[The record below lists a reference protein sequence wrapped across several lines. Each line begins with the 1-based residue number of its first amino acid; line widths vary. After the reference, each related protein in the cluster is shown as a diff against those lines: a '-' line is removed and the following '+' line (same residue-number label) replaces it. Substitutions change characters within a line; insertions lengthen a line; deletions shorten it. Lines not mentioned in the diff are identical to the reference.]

1 MRPLRTM
8 ILAGLGAML
17 AAGAQ
22 AQSVTFGFGPS
33 YIAPP
38 PPVYYAPP
46 PPPVYYVPPR
56 PVYVPPP
63 PPVYYAPPRYYGPRY
78 YPPPRHRG
86 PPPGHWRNRHW

>member
-22 AQSVTFGFGPS
+22 AQSITFGFGPA
-33 YIAPP
+33 YVAPP

-46 PPPVYYVPPR
+46 PPPVYYAPR

-86 PPPGHWRNRHW
+86 PPPGHWRHRHW